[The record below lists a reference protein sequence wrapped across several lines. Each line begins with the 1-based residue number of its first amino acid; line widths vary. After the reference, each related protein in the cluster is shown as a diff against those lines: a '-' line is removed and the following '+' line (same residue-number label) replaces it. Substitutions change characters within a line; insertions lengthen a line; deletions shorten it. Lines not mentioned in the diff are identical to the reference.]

1 METLLVVAVS
11 LITLAIIVQA
21 GVLVA
26 MYLMGRSLAE
36 NVNDLMNDSRKL
48 IPPLES
54 VANNLKAAS
63 EDLLDVE
70 KTARRAVMRPLRQ
83 WSALAAGVA
92 AGLRTL
98 LHGKTSPET
107 QNERKHPAA

>member
-48 IPPLES
+48 IPP
-54 VANNLKAAS
+54 
-63 EDLLDVE
+63 
-70 KTARRAVMRPLRQ
+70 
-83 WSALAAGVA
+83 
-92 AGLRTL
+92 
-98 LHGKTSPET
+98 
-107 QNERKHPAA
+107 